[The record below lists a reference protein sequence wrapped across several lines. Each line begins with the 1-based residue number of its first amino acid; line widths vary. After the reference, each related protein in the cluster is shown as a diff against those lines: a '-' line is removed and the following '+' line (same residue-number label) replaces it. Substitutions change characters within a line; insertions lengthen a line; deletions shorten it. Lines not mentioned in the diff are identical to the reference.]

1 MAFQIVLNLLLSIT
15 WMFLNNDW
23 TMDGWIIGYLLGM
36 LILLAFRRFFARPLY
51 IRKLWAVIR
60 LMLLFVKELLLSS
73 FAVARHTVS
82 PRLSF
87 RPGIFTYRTE
97 LQSDWEITI
106 LACLICLTPGTLTL
120 EVSPDQREL
129 FIHAMHIEDAQEL
142 SQQIRT
148 SFERAIV
155 EVREA

>member
-1 MAFQIVLNLLLSIT
+1 MAFQIVLNLMLSVL

-23 TMDGWIIGYLLGM
+23 SMAGWLIGYLLGM

-51 IRKLWAVIR
+51 TGKLWAVIR
-60 LMLLFVKELLLSS
+60 LLLLLVKELFLSS
-73 FAVARHTVS
+73 FAVAKHTLS
-82 PRLSF
+82 PALSF
-87 RPGIFTYRTE
+87 RPGIFSYRTE
-97 LQSDWEITI
+97 LRSDWEITI

-129 FIHAMHIEDAQEL
+129 FIHAMDIDDADEL
-142 SQQIRT
+142 RRQIRM